1 MSETKILV
9 PYDEYTAM
17 VKDSADLESIKGLL
31 HTDFPDNTCQIL
43 AIKSVLGM
51 VPEKEPIP
59 ENPNESE
66 PIPEKPNESEPIP
79 EKPNESEPIPEKPVE
94 NEGTKTEPEEGT
106 V

>member
-17 VKDSADLESIKGLL
+17 VKDSADLASIAGLL
-31 HTDFPDNTCQIL
+31 LTDFPDNTSQIL

-59 ENPNESE
+59 E
-66 PIPEKPNESEPIP
+66 
-79 EKPNESEPIPEKPVE
+79 KPVE
-94 NEGTKTEPEEGT
+94 NKEIKTNSEEGT

>member
-17 VKDSADLESIKGLL
+17 VKDSADLASIAGLL
-31 HTDFPDNTCQIL
+31 LTDFPDNTSQIL

-51 VPEKEPIP
+51 VPEKEEKPIP
-59 ENPNESE
+59 ENST
-66 PIPEKPNESEPIP
+66 
-79 EKPNESEPIPEKPVE
+79 E
-94 NEGTKTEPEEGT
+94 NKEIKTEPEEGT

>member
-17 VKDSADLESIKGLL
+17 VKDSADLESITGLL
-31 HTDFPDNTCQIL
+31 HTDFPDNTSQIL

-51 VPEKEPIP
+51 VPKKE
-59 ENPNESE
+59 ENPVVNEE
-66 PIPEKPNESEPIP
+66 I
-79 EKPNESEPIPEKPVE
+79 
-94 NEGTKTEPEEGT
+94 KTEPEGGT

>member
-17 VKDSADLESIKGLL
+17 VKDSADLESITGLL
-31 HTDFPDNTCQIL
+31 HTDFPDNTSQIL

-51 VPEKEPIP
+51 VPEKPVA
-59 ENPNESE
+59 NEE
-66 PIPEKPNESEPIP
+66 I
-79 EKPNESEPIPEKPVE
+79 
-94 NEGTKTEPEEGT
+94 KTEPEEGT

>member
-17 VKDSADLESIKGLL
+17 VKDSADLASIRGLL
-31 HTDFPDNTCQIL
+31 LTDFPDNTCQIL
-43 AIKSVLGM
+43 AIKSVLEM

-59 ENPNESE
+59 ENPDGNKE
-66 PIPEKPNESEPIP
+66 I
-79 EKPNESEPIPEKPVE
+79 
-94 NEGTKTEPEEGT
+94 KTNSEEGT

>member
-17 VKDSADLESIKGLL
+17 VKDSADLASIRGLL
-31 HTDFPDNTCQIL
+31 LTDFPDNTSQII

-59 ENPNESE
+59 ENPNG
-66 PIPEKPNESEPIP
+66 NEEI
-79 EKPNESEPIPEKPVE
+79 
-94 NEGTKTEPEEGT
+94 KTEPEGGT

>member
-17 VKDSADLESIKGLL
+17 VKDSADLESITGLL
-31 HTDFPDNTCQIL
+31 HTDFPDNTSQIL

-51 VPEKEPIP
+51 VPEKVEPIP
-59 ENPNESE
+59 ENPVQNEE
-66 PIPEKPNESEPIP
+66 I
-79 EKPNESEPIPEKPVE
+79 
-94 NEGTKTEPEEGT
+94 KTEPEGGT

>member
-17 VKDSADLESIKGLL
+17 VKDSADLESITGLL
-31 HTDFPDNTCQIL
+31 HTDFPDNTSQIL

-51 VPEKEPIP
+51 
-59 ENPNESE
+59 
-66 PIPEKPNESEPIP
+66 
-79 EKPNESEPIPEKPVE
+79 IPEKPVVNEE
-94 NEGTKTEPEEGT
+94 NKTNSEEVT

>member
-17 VKDSADLESIKGLL
+17 VKDSADLASIRGLL
-31 HTDFPDNTCQIL
+31 LTDFPDNTSQIL

-51 VPEKEPIP
+51 VPKKEEKP
-59 ENPNESE
+59 ENPVVNKE
-66 PIPEKPNESEPIP
+66 I
-79 EKPNESEPIPEKPVE
+79 
-94 NEGTKTEPEEGT
+94 KTDSEEGT

>member
-17 VKDSADLESIKGLL
+17 VKDSADLTSIRGLL
-31 HTDFPDNTCQIL
+31 LTDFPDNTSQIL

-51 VPEKEPIP
+51 VPEKE
-59 ENPNESE
+59 ENPT
-66 PIPEKPNESEPIP
+66 
-79 EKPNESEPIPEKPVE
+79 E
-94 NEGTKTEPEEGT
+94 NKEIKTEPEEGT

>member
-17 VKDSADLESIKGLL
+17 VKDSADLASIAGLL
-31 HTDFPDNTCQIL
+31 LTDFSDNTSQIL

-59 ENPNESE
+59 ENPVKNEE
-66 PIPEKPNESEPIP
+66 I
-79 EKPNESEPIPEKPVE
+79 
-94 NEGTKTEPEEGT
+94 KTNSEEGT

>member
-17 VKDSADLESIKGLL
+17 VKDSADLESITGLL
-31 HTDFPDNTCQIL
+31 HTDFPDNTSQIL

-59 ENPNESE
+59 ENPDGNKE
-66 PIPEKPNESEPIP
+66 I
-79 EKPNESEPIPEKPVE
+79 
-94 NEGTKTEPEEGT
+94 KTNSEEGT

>member
-17 VKDSADLESIKGLL
+17 VKDSADLESITGLL
-31 HTDFPDNTCQIL
+31 HTDFPDNTSQIL

-59 ENPNESE
+59 ENPNENKE
-66 PIPEKPNESEPIP
+66 I
-79 EKPNESEPIPEKPVE
+79 
-94 NEGTKTEPEEGT
+94 KTEPEEGT

>member
-17 VKDSADLESIKGLL
+17 VKDSADLESITGLL
-31 HTDFPDNTCQIL
+31 HTDFPDNTSQIL

-51 VPEKEPIP
+51 VPEKSEPIP
-59 ENPNESE
+59 ENPSE
-66 PIPEKPNESEPIP
+66 PILEN
-79 EKPNESEPIPEKPVE
+79 PVE
-94 NEGTKTEPEEGT
+94 NKENKTEPEEGT

>member
-17 VKDSADLESIKGLL
+17 VKDSADLASIRGLL
-31 HTDFPDNTCQIL
+31 LTDFPDNTCQIL
-43 AIKSVLGM
+43 AIKSVLEI

-59 ENPNESE
+59 ENPN
-66 PIPEKPNESEPIP
+66 KNEEI
-79 EKPNESEPIPEKPVE
+79 
-94 NEGTKTEPEEGT
+94 KTEPEGGT

>member
-17 VKDSADLESIKGLL
+17 VKDSADLESITGLL
-31 HTDFPDNTCQIL
+31 HTDFPDNTSQIL

-51 VPEKEPIP
+51 VPEKVKPIP
-59 ENPNESE
+59 ENPVQNEE
-66 PIPEKPNESEPIP
+66 I
-79 EKPNESEPIPEKPVE
+79 
-94 NEGTKTEPEEGT
+94 KTEPEGGT

>member
-17 VKDSADLESIKGLL
+17 VKDSADLESITGLL
-31 HTDFPDNTCQIL
+31 HTDFPDNTSQIL

-51 VPEKEPIP
+51 VPEK
-59 ENPNESE
+59 
-66 PIPEKPNESEPIP
+66 
-79 EKPNESEPIPEKPVE
+79 SEPIPEKPVV
-94 NEGTKTEPEEGT
+94 NEEIKTNSEEGT

>member
-17 VKDSADLESIKGLL
+17 VKDSADLASIRGLL
-31 HTDFPDNTCQIL
+31 LTDFPDNTCQIL
-43 AIKSVLGM
+43 SIKSVLGM

-59 ENPNESE
+59 ENPVKNEE
-66 PIPEKPNESEPIP
+66 I
-79 EKPNESEPIPEKPVE
+79 
-94 NEGTKTEPEEGT
+94 KTEPEGGT

>member
-17 VKDSADLESIKGLL
+17 VKDSADLASIAGLL
-31 HTDFPDNTCQIL
+31 LTDFPDNTCQIL

-51 VPEKEPIP
+51 VPEKEPIT
-59 ENPNESE
+59 ENPD
-66 PIPEKPNESEPIP
+66 
-79 EKPNESEPIPEKPVE
+79 E
-94 NEGTKTEPEEGT
+94 NEEIKTEPEGGT

>member
-17 VKDSADLESIKGLL
+17 VKDSADLTSIRGLL
-31 HTDFPDNTCQIL
+31 LTNFPDNTSQIL

-51 VPEKEPIP
+51 APEKEPIP
-59 ENPNESE
+59 ENPDGNKE
-66 PIPEKPNESEPIP
+66 I
-79 EKPNESEPIPEKPVE
+79 
-94 NEGTKTEPEEGT
+94 KTEPEEGT

>member
-17 VKDSADLESIKGLL
+17 VKDSADLTSIRGLL
-31 HTDFPDNTCQIL
+31 LTDFPDNTSQIL

-59 ENPNESE
+59 ENPDGNKE
-66 PIPEKPNESEPIP
+66 I
-79 EKPNESEPIPEKPVE
+79 
-94 NEGTKTEPEEGT
+94 KTNSEEGT

>member
-17 VKDSADLESIKGLL
+17 VKDSADLASIAELL
-31 HTDFPDNTCQIL
+31 LTDFPDNTCQIL

-51 VPEKEPIP
+51 VPKKEEKPGVSSPIP
-59 ENPNESE
+59 ENPDGNKE
-66 PIPEKPNESEPIP
+66 I
-79 EKPNESEPIPEKPVE
+79 
-94 NEGTKTEPEEGT
+94 KTNSEEGT

>member
-17 VKDSADLESIKGLL
+17 VKDSADLASIRGLL
-31 HTDFPDNTCQIL
+31 LTDFPDNTCQIL

-51 VPEKEPIP
+51 VPEKSEPIP
-59 ENPNESE
+59 ENP
-66 PIPEKPNESEPIP
+66 
-79 EKPNESEPIPEKPVE
+79 VE
-94 NEGTKTEPEEGT
+94 NKENKTEPEGGT

>member
-17 VKDSADLESIKGLL
+17 VKDSADLTSIRGLL
-31 HTDFPDNTCQIL
+31 LTDFPDNTSQIL

-51 VPEKEPIP
+51 VPEKEGKP
-59 ENPNESE
+59 ENPD
-66 PIPEKPNESEPIP
+66 
-79 EKPNESEPIPEKPVE
+79 E
-94 NEGTKTEPEEGT
+94 NKEIKTEPEEGT

>member
-17 VKDSADLESIKGLL
+17 VKDSADLESITGLL
-31 HTDFPDNTCQIL
+31 HTDFPDNTSQIL

-51 VPEKEPIP
+51 IP
-59 ENPNESE
+59 ENP
-66 PIPEKPNESEPIP
+66 
-79 EKPNESEPIPEKPVE
+79 VE
-94 NEGTKTEPEEGT
+94 NEEIKTEPEGGT

>member
-17 VKDSADLESIKGLL
+17 VKDSADLASIAGLL
-31 HTDFPDNTCQIL
+31 LTDFPDNTSQIL

-51 VPEKEPIP
+51 VPEKPEESKPIP
-59 ENPNESE
+59 ENPT
-66 PIPEKPNESEPIP
+66 
-79 EKPNESEPIPEKPVE
+79 E
-94 NEGTKTEPEEGT
+94 NKEIKTEPEEGT

>member
-17 VKDSADLESIKGLL
+17 VKDSADLASIAELL
-31 HTDFPDNTCQIL
+31 LTDFPDNTSQIL

-51 VPEKEPIP
+51 VPEKSEPIP
-59 ENPNESE
+59 ENP
-66 PIPEKPNESEPIP
+66 
-79 EKPNESEPIPEKPVE
+79 VE
-94 NEGTKTEPEEGT
+94 NKEIKTEPEEGT

>member
-1 MSETKILV
+1 MLKERKNNMSETKILV

-31 HTDFPDNTCQIL
+31 HTDFPDNTSQIL

-51 VPEKEPIP
+51 VPEKEEPIP
-59 ENPNESE
+59 ENP
-66 PIPEKPNESEPIP
+66 
-79 EKPNESEPIPEKPVE
+79 VE
-94 NEGTKTEPEEGT
+94 NKEIKTDSEEGT

>member
-17 VKDSADLESIKGLL
+17 VKDSADLESITGLL
-31 HTDFPDNTCQIL
+31 HTDFPDNTSQIL

-51 VPEKEPIP
+51 VPEKPEPIP
-59 ENPNESE
+59 ENP
-66 PIPEKPNESEPIP
+66 
-79 EKPNESEPIPEKPVE
+79 VE
-94 NEGTKTEPEEGT
+94 NKEIKTEPEEGT